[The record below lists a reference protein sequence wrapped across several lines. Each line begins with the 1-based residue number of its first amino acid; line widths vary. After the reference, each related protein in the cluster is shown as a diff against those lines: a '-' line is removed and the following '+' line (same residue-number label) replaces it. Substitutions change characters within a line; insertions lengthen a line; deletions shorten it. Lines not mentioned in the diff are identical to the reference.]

1 MDELVSLVL
10 DETRSKMD
18 KSIQHLETE
27 LSKIRAGKATPRI
40 LDGIMVDYYGVS
52 TPINQVSNI
61 GTPDAKTVAIQPWE
75 KGMIEPI
82 EKAILHANIGI
93 TPENNGEIIRL
104 NIPPL
109 TEERR
114 LNLVKQVKQEGE
126 NTKVG
131 VRNARR
137 ESNDELRQL
146 QKDGLPEDE
155 QKNGEAEVQKLT
167 DDYIDKV
174 DKVLEAK
181 EKDIMTV

>member
-174 DKVLEAK
+174 DKVLEAR